1 MAKKKGLANPMAG
14 FDAKP
19 TKKTS
24 RILDNPL
31 ESVIPTDVR
40 KALNRKGKDTTMAG
54 RYLRRSILVLP
65 EMDEAMNRKAREL
78 GVGKME
84 LVRYLLAAGL
94 EQLNRGEEPE
104 KKEVV
109 TVRLEM
115 PHWQE

>member
-1 MAKKKGLANPMAG
+1 MSKKKGLGNPMAD
-14 FDAKP
+14 FEP
-19 TKKTS
+19 TQSKRK

-31 ESVIPTDVR
+31 ENVLPTDAR

-65 EMDEAMNRKAREL
+65 EMDEAINEKTREL

-94 EQLNRGEEPE
+94 SQLNKGNEPA
-104 KKEVV
+104 KREVV

-115 PHWQE
+115 PDWE